1 MSVIGWARLVDDP
14 VKEAQLAADLVKR
27 YRLDG
32 FIANCEIEYEGL
44 GFSKSKLFV
53 AEFRRLLPNLPL
65 GLSYIG
71 YGYPYRSLDWKP
83 WLDAGAAFLPQCYD
97 NSAPG
102 GKGRGHSVQQ
112 SLDAAVRAGIPF
124 DRIMPTV
131 ATSDMAI
138 YYSLAEAVDTSK
150 AKGLRGVNVWTLE
163 STPDD
168 WLRLLTPL
176 SV

>member
-1 MSVIGWARLVDDP
+1 MIGWARLVDEP
-14 VKEAQLAADLVKR
+14 LREAHLAAELIRR

-32 FIANCEIEYEGL
+32 FIANCEIEYEGV
-44 GFSKSKLFV
+44 GYWKSEAFV
-53 AEFRRLLPNLPL
+53 NYFRELLPNFPL
-65 GLSYIG
+65 AISYIG

-83 WLDAGAAFLPQCYD
+83 WLRAGAAFMPQCYD

-102 GKGRGHSVQQ
+102 GRGRGHSVQQ
-112 SLDAAVRAGIPF
+112 SLDAADRAGIPR

-138 YYSLAEAVDTSK
+138 YYSLSEAVDTSK
-150 AKGLRGVNVWTLE
+150 AAGLRGINVWTLE

-168 WLRLLTPL
+168 ALRQLTPL
-176 SV
+176 A